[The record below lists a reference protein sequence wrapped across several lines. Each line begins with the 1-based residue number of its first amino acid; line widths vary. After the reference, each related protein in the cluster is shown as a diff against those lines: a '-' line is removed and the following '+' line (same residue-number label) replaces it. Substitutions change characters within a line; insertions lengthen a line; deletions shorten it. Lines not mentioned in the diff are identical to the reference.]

1 MADTEMIAK
10 VGADASGFTS
20 GMKAAAG
27 STAILGT
34 AVTALAGVFAGLAV
48 VLTGVFIG
56 GFFKMIGF
64 VKAATFTYVDFEN
77 QLYRTS
83 ATMGNFIGDTEESAA
98 AFQEVTG
105 TIGKEIRDVAAASRF
120 TATEVGE
127 MAEVLALAGL
137 SFDQMSRDGEGA
149 LEAMVDFAVVAGV
162 GVEQA
167 AGIGVASVS
176 QFGREMADLKEIT
189 SVLTNTFT
197 SSFVNVQ
204 QLGDAMRFF
213 GPTAAAAGV
222 SIEEAAAAIGAMGNA
237 GIQGSMA
244 GTGLRQAINKMIAP
258 TDDARRS
265 MNRLGLELAVL
276 SPAGQAAKTGLDN
289 TIITIEGLEAQLSG
303 ANMELKSLNAELNQL
318 GMEQEKNNISIMK
331 IKARAERQGR
341 DLTKSELAQIDRLQ
355 MANKDLNLQ
364 QREGAFEAKVQEQA
378 QAKLVEQLETEEAAY
393 SNLKSTVENQTTG
406 VISLVDIITQLN
418 EKGATT
424 AEILEMFGVRGGGA
438 ILALKGQSEAFREL
452 AQANDD
458 VAEAAQGGV
467 FMTEQFVGTL
477 EGTAQYAI
485 DETKSK
491 MEELNLVAG
500 EPFAQLIKQEDGIM
514 QTFQTAITKATENAD
529 VFQDMADSVEEEWL
543 PALRE
548 FLKPENVET
557 FMSALQ
563 ALIPVIE
570 AIGVIL
576 KFIAD
581 TITWILEKGQAL
593 ADFLGLSEGGEG
605 FMDGTGDRDGRLIGG
620 EGQSRA
626 DSAKDIG
633 KFGMAGAAIGS
644 VIPGVGTMIGG
655 GVGLGVGLGVE
666 IGEAFV
672 GHMEDSDFF
681 NQTTITPAMGTAMA
695 EGGIVTSPTLALI
708 GEAGAEAVIPL
719 DRAFGPGGGMGST
732 VINLTLDNISIGSG
746 NAVTAM
752 EVRNIVESQLP
763 NIIRE
768 SLTRGARGVI

>member
-1 MADTEMIAK
+1 MSDTDIKASI
-10 VGADASGFTS
+10 GADAGGWIS
-20 GMKAAAG
+20 GMKSAAA

-48 VLTGVFIG
+48 VLTGVFAG
-56 GFFKMIGF
+56 VFFKMIGF
-64 VKAATFTYVDFEN
+64 VKNATFTYVAFEE

-83 ATMGNFIGDTEESAA
+83 ATLGNLAGTTEESMATFTA
-98 AFQEVTG
+98 ETDKLGEA
-105 TIGKEIRDVAAASRF
+105 IRTVAAGSKF

-127 MAEVLALAGL
+127 MAETLALAGL
-137 SFDQMSRDGEGA
+137 SFEDMADSGGGA
-149 LEAMVDFAVVAGV
+149 LKSMVDFAVVAGT

-167 AGIGVASVS
+167 AGIGIATVA
-176 QFGREMADLKEIT
+176 QFGKEFEDLNTVT

-197 SSFVNVQ
+197 SSFVNIQ

-222 SIEEAAAAIGAMGNA
+222 SMEEAAAAIGAMGNA

-258 TDDARRS
+258 TDDARRA
-265 MNRLGLELAVL
+265 MNRLGLEFAVL
-276 SPAGQAAKTGLDN
+276 TPAGQAAKNGLDN
-289 TIITIEGLEAQLSG
+289 TIITIEDLGGRIAG

-318 GMEQEKNNISIMK
+318 GMEQEKNNIDIMK
-331 IKARAERQGR
+331 IKMRAERQGR
-341 DLTKSELAQIDRLQ
+341 ELTKSEISQIERLQ
-355 MANKDLNLQ
+355 SANKELNLQ
-364 QREGAFEAKVQEQA
+364 QREGAYEAKLQETA
-378 QAKLVEQLETEEAAY
+378 TGKLVDQLAAEEEAY
-393 SNLKSTVENQTTG
+393 GTLKTTVESQTSG

-418 EKGATT
+418 DKGATT

-438 ILALKGQSEAFREL
+438 ILALRGQTDQFREL
-452 AQANDD
+452 AQANDE
-458 VAEAAQGGV
+458 VAAAVTDSTSLTQ
-467 FMTEQFVGTL
+467 EFVGTL
-477 EGTAQYAI
+477 ENTAQFAI

-491 MEELNLVAG
+491 MEELSLVAG
-500 EPFAQLIKQEDGIM
+500 EPFAELIKQEDGIM

-557 FMSALQ
+557 FMGALQ
-563 ALIPVIE
+563 AMIPVIE

-576 KFIAD
+576 TTIAD
-581 TITWILEKGQAL
+581 TITWILDKGEEL
-593 ADFLGLSEGGEG
+593 AEWLGIKEDD
-605 FMDGTGDRDGRLIGG
+605 DGSSDGSGDRSGRILGNEG
-620 EGQSRA
+620 ETRW

-633 KFGMAGAAIGS
+633 KWGAAGAAIGS
-644 VIPGVGTMIGG
+644 VVPGVGTMIGG
-655 GVGLGVGLGVE
+655 AVGLGAGLGIE
-666 IGEAFV
+666 IGQGITSHLA
-672 GHMEDSDFF
+672 DSELFGASSGF
-681 NQTTITPAMGTAMA
+681 TPAMTAMA
-695 EGGIVTSPTLALI
+695 EGGIVTSPTVALI

-719 DRAFGPGGGMGST
+719 DRAFGEGGMGQT

-746 NAVTAM
+746 NAVTAG

-763 NIIRE
+763 NIIRN